1 VQWLGDALTP
11 TFGSPTATADGFTVQ
26 ISNYSSN
33 YTYAGTATASGSVA
47 ISNTGLVTVTG
58 VAANTLS
65 VLTITTTRSGFSSGS
80 ANVTQTSLASA
91 LTPVIDDVLTTNDGF
106 TVSQKNYD
114 ANFTYTFTLT
124 NGALATMNLSNGLI
138 TVTNLSVG
146 TSSTITIVTT
156 RQNYQSGSATATGN
170 PTPLRTVTFNAN
182 GGTGSMSP
190 QSARTSTALSSNT
203 FTRQYYAFVEWNT
216 NSSGTGN
223 SYSDKQAFGFSSD
236 LTLYATWTPI
246 TLVVTYNS
254 QGGSAVSNGT
264 TTYNGKIIA
273 APTQPSRSGYSFLGW
288 FTSYSGG
295 SAIAFEYTHEQTANF
310 TLYAQWSA
318 NTLTITYDSQSGSS
332 ISSGSTTTGGS
343 IASSPGTPT
352 RSGYVFN
359 GWFVATTGGS
369 QISFPYAHNQTA
381 NFTLYAQ
388 WSVASLTITYDS
400 QGGSA
405 ISAGSTTVGGSIAS
419 SPGTPTRSGY
429 TFNGWFVASAGGG
442 QISFPYTHNQTAN
455 FKLYAQWSLSSG
467 ANTITFSSISSQSY
481 GTVLDLSPY
490 VSASSGL
497 TVSLSSSTTS
507 VCRISSLSVTAISAG
522 TCTITA
528 AQAGNGTYDAATPV
542 SRSFSVAKKSLAI
555 TIGNLTATVGGAI
568 ADPSYSQ
575 SGLVTS
581 LGDAI
586 TTPTYKYQGIGGTF
600 YPISTSKPN
609 KLGSYRISIDSIA
622 LSSGSILNYQV
633 TFNTGDL
640 TISGVSTKTVGA
652 ISVKQASGDKATEL
666 LSNFSDST
674 TSYQI
679 YVGAD
684 VSAVIAT
691 ITRPSGSLLTAQV
704 KVNNSGWRKLTFQSN
719 VSNTGVLPLPAN
731 VNNVYISTIA
741 TDLSVKEFT
750 ITIYRDTKSAPTGG
764 NAASPAPTVS
774 PTPAAQVVSIV
785 RFYVN
790 NPAGNSSGLLVAP
803 ITPSFTPSTN
813 SYNVS
818 FTNTQS
824 ATIMK
829 ADFTG
834 AGNTLRLKINSGAFS
849 VIPSTGSSSTI
860 ALSVGDNVAILRVSS
875 TASATPVDYTFTL
888 TRAAPSSALVP
899 TFGTATASSTGFTVQ
914 ISNYSSDYIWSAT
927 ATAGGAV
934 AISNTGLITVSG
946 LSPATASTVTVTSLR
961 AGYANGRATL
971 TQTTSSG

>member
-1 VQWLGDALTP
+1 V
-11 TFGSPTATADGFTVQ
+11 
-26 ISNYSSN
+26 
-33 YTYAGTATASGSVA
+33 
-47 ISNTGLVTVTG
+47 
-58 VAANTLS
+58 
-65 VLTITTTRSGFSSGS
+65 
-80 ANVTQTSLASA
+80 
-91 LTPVIDDVLTTNDGF
+91 
-106 TVSQKNYD
+106 
-114 ANFTYTFTLT
+114 
-124 NGALATMNLSNGLI
+124 
-138 TVTNLSVG
+138 
-146 TSSTITIVTT
+146 
-156 RQNYQSGSATATGN
+156 
-170 PTPLRTVTFNAN
+170 
-182 GGTGSMSP
+182 
-190 QSARTSTALSSNT
+190 
-203 FTRQYYAFVEWNT
+203 
-216 NSSGTGN
+216 
-223 SYSDKQAFGFSSD
+223 
-236 LTLYATWTPI
+236 
-246 TLVVTYNS
+246 
-254 QGGSAVSNGT
+254 
-264 TTYNGKIIA
+264 
-273 APTQPSRSGYSFLGW
+273 
-288 FTSYSGG
+288 
-295 SAIAFEYTHEQTANF
+295 
-310 TLYAQWSA
+310 
-318 NTLTITYDSQSGSS
+318 
-332 ISSGSTTTGGS
+332 
-343 IASSPGTPT
+343 
-352 RSGYVFN
+352 
-359 GWFVATTGGS
+359 
-369 QISFPYAHNQTA
+369 
-381 NFTLYAQ
+381 
-388 WSVASLTITYDS
+388 
-400 QGGSA
+400 
-405 ISAGSTTVGGSIAS
+405 
-419 SPGTPTRSGY
+419 
-429 TFNGWFVASAGGG
+429 
-442 QISFPYTHNQTAN
+442 
-455 FKLYAQWSLSSG
+455 
-467 ANTITFSSISSQSY
+467 
-481 GTVLDLSPY
+481 
-490 VSASSGL
+490 
-497 TVSLSSSTTS
+497 
-507 VCRISSLSVTAISAG
+507 
-522 TCTITA
+522 
-528 AQAGNGTYDAATPV
+528 
-542 SRSFSVAKKSLAI
+542 
-555 TIGNLTATVGGAI
+555 VGGAVS
-568 ADPSYSQ
+568 DPSYSQ

-600 YPISTSKPN
+600 YPISTTKPN

-622 LSSGSILNYQV
+622 LTSGLISNYQA
-633 TFNTGDL
+633 NIIAGEL
-640 TISGVSTKTVGA
+640 TISGVATKTVGA

-691 ITRPSGSLLTAQV
+691 ITRPSGSLITAQV
-704 KVNNSGWRKLTFQSN
+704 KVNNSGWRKLTFLSN
-719 VSNTGVLPLPAN
+719 VSNTGVLPLPSD

-764 NAASPAPTVS
+764 NSASPAPTVS
-774 PTPAAQVVSIV
+774 PTPAAQVVSVV

-860 ALSVGDNVAILRVSS
+860 ALRVGDNVAILRVSS

-899 TFGTATASSTGFTVQ
+899 TFGITTASSTGFTVQ

-946 LSPATASTVTVTSLR
+946 LSPATTSTVTVTSLR